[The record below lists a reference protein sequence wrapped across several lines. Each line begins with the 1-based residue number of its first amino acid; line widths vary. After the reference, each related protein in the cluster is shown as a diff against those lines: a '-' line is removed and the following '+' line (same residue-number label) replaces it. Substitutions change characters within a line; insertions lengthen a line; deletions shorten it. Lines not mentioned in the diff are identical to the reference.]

1 MTELALIPNMLELKL
16 EWKKILISATRINK
30 SDNSSVISEFSN
42 LGLDSHWIPPFKLTF
57 IKIRSCQPG
66 PKFPTWLRN
75 QTELTTLVLNNA
87 RISDTIPNWF
97 WQLDLALDELD
108 VGSNELSGRIP
119 NSLGFRF
126 PGTVD
131 LRSNRYEGPL
141 PLWSFNVTKLYLN
154 NNLFSGPIPRDFGQ
168 KIPFLTDLDIS
179 FNSLNGSVPKSIG
192 NLQQLLTLVISN
204 NNYMSN
210 NSLPGEIPDSIGSL
224 LSVRFLIF
232 CNNHISGEVPPSLK
246 NCSMMESLD
255 LGDNQLSGNIPAWI
269 GESMPSL
276 SILRLR
282 SNYFN
287 GAIPPELCKLSALH
301 ILDLSHNN
309 LSGFIPSCVGNFSR
323 TEYVFY
329 STLYLVNLMDL
340 SSNNLSREMPV
351 ELTRLIHLGTLNLSQ
366 NHLVGKI
373 PTQIGKL
380 EWLESLDL
388 SKNKLS
394 GSIPP
399 SMVSLTFMN
408 HLNLSYN
415 NLSGEIPKVNQFQS
429 LKDPSIYAGNLAL
442 CGDPLPKRCSEIDGT
457 SW

>member
-1 MTELALIPNMLELKL
+1 
-16 EWKKILISATRINK
+16 
-30 SDNSSVISEFSN
+30 
-42 LGLDSHWIPPFKLTF
+42 
-57 IKIRSCQPG
+57 
-66 PKFPTWLRN
+66 
-75 QTELTTLVLNNA
+75 
-87 RISDTIPNWF
+87 
-97 WQLDLALDELD
+97 
-108 VGSNELSGRIP
+108 
-119 NSLGFRF
+119 
-126 PGTVD
+126 
-131 LRSNRYEGPL
+131 
-141 PLWSFNVTKLYLN
+141 
-154 NNLFSGPIPRDFGQ
+154 
-168 KIPFLTDLDIS
+168 
-179 FNSLNGSVPKSIG
+179 
-192 NLQQLLTLVISN
+192 
-204 NNYMSN
+204 MSN

-323 TEYVFY
+323 MKIEPPHSVEYEGSLQV
-329 STLYLVNLMDL
+329 
-340 SSNNLSREMPV
+340 
-351 ELTRLIHLGTLNLSQ
+351 

-457 SW
+457 SWVPDGDKHEEDANEHDKLWLSLSVALGFIVGFWGVCGTLIIKKSWRYTYFQFVDK